1 MDGSPAKQ
9 WFENALPSRSR
20 RALWLAIPAL
30 QAVFKMRLPHLLLL
44 NTCNNTPAVLE
55 KQWKTS
61 ALVWHAFGA
70 AELKFRTVL
79 AAPGWKGRLEAVV
92 PEASLRAAE
101 AEGMSFWTRLPGQ
114 HLGKATG
121 MVGRQLNPCTRNRAL
136 SHIPPPPLPCGSLR
150 QDKSA
155 VVRTELYNGIP
166 LRLHQPAVM

>member
-1 MDGSPAKQ
+1 MGGSPAKQ
-9 WFENALPSRSR
+9 WFENALPR
-20 RALWLAIPAL
+20 RTRPDLWLAIPAL
-30 QAVFKMRLPHLLLL
+30 QAIFKMRLPHLLLL

-79 AAPGWKGRLEAVV
+79 AGPGWKRRLEAVV
-92 PEASLRAAE
+92 PGGFTAGRRGRGNVFLDPDTGQAS
-101 AEGMSFWTRLPGQ
+101 
-114 HLGKATG
+114 GKGTG
-121 MVGRQLNPCTRNRAL
+121 MVGRQLNPCTRNWAL
-136 SHIPPPPLPCGSLR
+136 SHIPPPPLPCGGLR

-166 LRLHQPAVM
+166 LRLHQRAVM

>member
-1 MDGSPAKQ
+1 
-9 WFENALPSRSR
+9 
-20 RALWLAIPAL
+20 
-30 QAVFKMRLPHLLLL
+30 MRLPHLLLL

-55 KQWKTS
+55 KQWQTS

-79 AAPGWKGRLEAVV
+79 AAPGWKRRLEAVV
-92 PEASLRAAE
+92 LGGFAAGRAAE
-101 AEGMSFWTRLPGQ
+101 AKGMSWTRLPGKHQ
-114 HLGKATG
+114 GKATG
-121 MVGRQLNPCTRNRAL
+121 MVGRQLNPCTLNRAL
-136 SHIPPPPLPCGSLR
+136 SHIPSPPLPCLR